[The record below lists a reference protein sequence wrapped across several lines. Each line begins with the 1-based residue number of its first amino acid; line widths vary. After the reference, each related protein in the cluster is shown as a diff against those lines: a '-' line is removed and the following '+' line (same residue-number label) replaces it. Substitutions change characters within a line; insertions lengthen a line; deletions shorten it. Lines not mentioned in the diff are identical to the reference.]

1 MLELSRVSRVRVGV
15 LDKYMD
21 WIIMN
26 FLMNP
31 HIGGRPEMAMIE
43 MMRLMFE
50 FLLGR
55 FREVLLVKDRLEIR
69 EMVINE

>member
-1 MLELSRVSRVRVGV
+1 
-15 LDKYMD
+15 
-21 WIIMN
+21 MN

-31 HIGGRPEMAMIE
+31 HIGGSPEMAMIE
-43 MMRLMFE
+43 IMRLMFE

-55 FREVLLVKDRLEIR
+55 FREVLLVEDRLEIR

>member
-1 MLELSRVSRVRVGV
+1 MLEFSRVSRVRVGV

-31 HIGGRPEMAMIE
+31 HIGGSPEMAMIE